1 MSDQT
6 NVEAPTP
13 EVAAADADSTTTTQQ
28 VKEKAAAA
36 AGAARTKVGQTPQ
49 PAVIALGALLTLGLI
64 YLVWRILSDD

>member
-1 MSDQT
+1 MSDQS

-13 EVAAADADSTTTTQQ
+13 EVAEADTDSTPTTQQ
-28 VKEKAAAA
+28 VKDKAAAA

-49 PAVIALGALLTLGLI
+49 PAVIAVGALFTLGLI